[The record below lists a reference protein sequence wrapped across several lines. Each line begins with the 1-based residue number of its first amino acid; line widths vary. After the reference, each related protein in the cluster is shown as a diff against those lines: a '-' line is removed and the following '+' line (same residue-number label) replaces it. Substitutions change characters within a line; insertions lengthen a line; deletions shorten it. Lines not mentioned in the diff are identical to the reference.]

1 MKSTILRLFSSAI
14 PRASF
19 GNVNSAE
26 KNTLRL
32 LEQLRKNFTSELALE
47 VILKLNKSL
56 PLSFN
61 KSDVVLELSKMIVQ
75 IIDKCDGIRYHMN

>member
-1 MKSTILRLFSSAI
+1 MRSSFLRLFSGAI
-14 PRASF
+14 LRASF
-19 GNVNSAE
+19 GTVNSAE

-32 LEQLRKNFTSELALE
+32 LEQLRNNFSSELALE

-61 KSDVVLELSKMIVQ
+61 KSDVVLELSKMIV
-75 IIDKCDGIRYHMN
+75 